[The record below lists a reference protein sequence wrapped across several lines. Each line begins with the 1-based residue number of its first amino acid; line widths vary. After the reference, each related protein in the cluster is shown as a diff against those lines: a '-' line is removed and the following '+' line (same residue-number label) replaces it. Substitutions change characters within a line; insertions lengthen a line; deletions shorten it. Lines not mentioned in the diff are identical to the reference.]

1 MRAKDQV
8 IVNVDGTDTV
18 GLLLSWGRQRDRAL
32 VTFEVDGRVATM
44 WIPIRHLRPL
54 PDPPLAAEPLPD

>member
-8 IVNVDGTDTV
+8 IVNVDGNETV
-18 GLLLSWGRQRDRAL
+18 GLLLSWGRRSDRAL

-44 WIPIRHLRPL
+44 WIPAEQLRAL
-54 PDPPLAAEPLPD
+54 PELPHAQEPALE